1 MKTFNNLDECI
12 QEIKRL
18 RIQVDALIQI
28 ANDHKTSAET
38 TLAWREL
45 QLTKAWLGKL
55 LGDISKSPSPYIITN
70 KPEEI
75 VPTQEVAVV
84 EKAPQWSVLEMCNS
98 QRAVIETT
106 IQDIYDSWP
115 SVEIAIGEYNYA
127 LEKKY
132 EDTDERGNKG
142 MSKNNFEKYCKEKVS
157 LGRDYINVV
166 TEHLHQAR
174 FWYGFE
180 IANLRTV

>member
-28 ANDHKTSAET
+28 ANENKISAET

-45 QLTKAWLGKL
+45 QLAKSWLGKL
-55 LGDISKSPSPYIITN
+55 LGDVSKSPSPYIITN

-84 EKAPQWSVLEMCNS
+84 DKAPQWSVLEMCNN
-98 QRAVIETT
+98 QRAMIE
-106 IQDIYDSWP
+106 IIIAEFEDLYYAPNLEQ
-115 SVEIAIGEYNYA
+115 SVLIHN
-127 LEKKY
+127 
-132 EDTDERGNKG
+132 
-142 MSKNNFEKYCKEKVS
+142 EKVGFPKNEKDIERVNNEAIY
-157 LGRDYINVV
+157 LQYTYINLVR
-166 TEHLHQAR
+166 EHLQQAR

>member
-1 MKTFNNLDECI
+1 MKTFNNLEECI
-12 QEIKRL
+12 LEIKRL

-28 ANDHKTSAET
+28 AKENKTSAET

-45 QLTKAWLGKL
+45 QLAKAWLGKL
-55 LGDISKSPSPYIITN
+55 LGDVSKTPSPYIVTD

-84 EKAPQWSVLEMCNS
+84 DKAPQWSVLDMCNS

-115 SVEIAIGEYNYA
+115 SIEIAMGNYNYE

-132 EDTDERGNKG
+132 GETFEDGNKG
-142 MSKNNFEKYCKEKVS
+142 MSKDNYEKYCKEKIV
-157 LGRDYINVV
+157 LGKDYVEIV
-166 TEHLHQAR
+166 TTHLHQAR

-180 IANLRTV
+180 IANLRTI

>member
-28 ANDHKTSAET
+28 ANEHKTSAET

-45 QLTKAWLGKL
+45 QLAKAWLGKL
-55 LGDISKSPSPYIITN
+55 LGDVSKSPSPYVQVRKTELIPATT
-70 KPEEI
+70 K
-75 VPTQEVAVV
+75 VA
-84 EKAPQWSVLEMCNS
+84 ELAPYKFDTPLDMCNS
-98 QRAVIETT
+98 QRNIIEDIIVAFEDMYLAPNLSQLVQFYNDSFGYGTNSKE
-106 IQDIYDSWP
+106 IQEINEKKIY
-115 SVEIAIGEYNYA
+115 YNY
-127 LEKKY
+127 
-132 EDTDERGNKG
+132 
-142 MSKNNFEKYCKEKVS
+142 
-157 LGRDYINVV
+157 DYWNLVRN
-166 TEHLHQAR
+166 HFQQAR

>member
-1 MKTFNNLDECI
+1 MKTFNNLEECI
-12 QEIKRL
+12 KEIKRL

-28 ANDHKTSAET
+28 ANENKTSAET

-45 QLTKAWLGKL
+45 QLAKAWLGKL
-55 LGDISKSPSPYIITN
+55 LGDVSKTPSPYIQVSKTELIPAT
-70 KPEEI
+70 
-75 VPTQEVAVV
+75 TEVA
-84 EKAPQWSVLEMCNS
+84 ELAPYKFNSSLDMCNS
-98 QRAVIETT
+98 QRNIIETT

-115 SVEIAIGEYNYA
+115 SVEIAMGEYNHT

-142 MSKNNFEKYCKEKVS
+142 MLKEDFEKYCKEKIV
-157 LGRDYINVV
+157 LGKDYVEIV
-166 TEHLHQAR
+166 TTHLHQAR

-180 IANLRTV
+180 LSNLRTV